1 MERTKRRVRKCLH
14 LFTAFMTALFF
25 AAQPCYS
32 QSTVTPD
39 GQTETAESN
48 QKNEFKVPEPQ
59 AEEEAPAPQDECKA
73 PEPQETSETSSSKT
87 WLLVGGA
94 AALVAGAV
102 AIGSS
107 GGGGDSSTTAADS
120 ETTASTDSSSTGTS
134 GSSTSTTPNS
144 SSSSTSTATTETV
157 AEFTGPDVS
166 GSGWHGTL
174 IIENEGFEG
183 TEGVTASIVQNG
195 QNITLRTS
203 STLAY
208 AKLFNGKISN
218 NGYITVRD
226 AQTQKIWTSYEGFAT
241 RSYIKLYD
249 FVNGNTAFDRLILS
263 R

>member
-14 LFTAFMTALFF
+14 LFTAFTTALFF

-32 QSTVTPD
+32 QSAVTPD
-39 GQTETAESN
+39 GQTETAVSN

-59 AEEEAPAPQDECKA
+59 DEVEAPEPQDEFKA

-107 GGGGDSSTTAADS
+107 GGGGGGGDSSATAADS
-120 ETTASTDSSSTGTS
+120 ETTASTD
-134 GSSTSTTPNS
+134 

-183 TEGVTASIVQNG
+183 TEGVTATIVQNG
-195 QNITLRTS
+195 ENITLRTS

-208 AKLFNGKISN
+208 AKLFHGKISN

-226 AQTQKIWTSYEGFAT
+226 AQTQKIWTSFEGFAT

-249 FVNGNTAFDRLILS
+249 YVNGNTAFDRLILS